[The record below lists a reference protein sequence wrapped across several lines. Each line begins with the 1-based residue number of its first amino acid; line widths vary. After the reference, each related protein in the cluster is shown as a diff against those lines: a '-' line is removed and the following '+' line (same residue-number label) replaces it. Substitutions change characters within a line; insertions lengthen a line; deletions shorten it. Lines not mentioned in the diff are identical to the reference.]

1 MKDEEL
7 NDAQEDIEAYAQRR
21 AKLDNIADLTPSER
35 EFVEGAAALWALGLL
50 GNGHSSEYAE
60 PAAVAKFPH
69 LHLAL
74 ARAQRK
80 RPEAGAWTH
89 AQALDALQQ
98 EIKALGVRSADLDAK
113 AAALL
118 AMTYADLRA
127 WGIDPDA
134 LAGDEGG
141 PDVATPTEGGGR

>member
-1 MKDEEL
+1 MNDEEL

-50 GNGHSSEYAE
+50 GDGHSSEYAD
-60 PAAVAKFPH
+60 PAAVANFPH

-80 RPEAGAWTH
+80 RPDGPRTH
-89 AQALDALQQ
+89 AQALDAVQQ

-134 LAGDEGG
+134 TAGG
-141 PDVATPTEGGGR
+141 PDVATPTEGGGL